1 MGGGELWSS
10 SRPFSPAFPLW
21 KGKIYSG
28 SLGKKKSSLQHLDT
42 RDTKAC
48 LAVTVA
54 NLKVVK
60 VLAGTWGRV
69 MDSCI
74 SLADQG
80 CEIIVEQKIRPEQAG
95 GLTGPGY
102 SPQL

>member
-1 MGGGELWSS
+1 MGGGELCSS
-10 SRPFSPAFPLW
+10 SGPFLACLPTLN
-21 KGKIYSG
+21 GKD
-28 SLGKKKSSLQHLDT
+28 LQRQPWRKSSLQHLDT
-42 RDTKAC
+42 RDTEAG

-80 CEIIVEQKIRPEQAG
+80 VK
-95 GLTGPGY
+95 TK
-102 SPQL
+102 